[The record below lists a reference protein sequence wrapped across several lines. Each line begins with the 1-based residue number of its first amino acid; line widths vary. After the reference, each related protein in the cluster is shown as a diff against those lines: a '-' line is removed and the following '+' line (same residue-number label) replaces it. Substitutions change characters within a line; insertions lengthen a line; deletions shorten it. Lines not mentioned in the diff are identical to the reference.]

1 MEFIGQVEGYNFQ
14 PITGYNNFLKGNAT
28 FNQPMDMSKETDFDK
43 VLNMQVA
50 KTARPEPA
58 PDTAGGL
65 MKQIENAISN
75 GLNDVNDKKL
85 AAEAAQEEFAMG
97 GDVSVHDLMIAEEK
111 AALSM
116 QMALQTRNKLI
127 SAYTDIK
134 NMAL

>member
-1 MEFIGQVEGYNFQ
+1 MEFIGQVEGYNFK
-14 PITGYNNFLKGNAT
+14 PITGYNTFLKGNAS
-28 FNQPMDMSKETDFDK
+28 FNQPMEVSKETDFDK

-50 KTARPEPA
+50 KTQKAEPA

-65 MKQIENAISN
+65 MKQIETAFSN
-75 GLNDVNDKKL
+75 GLNDVNNKRV
-85 AAEAAQEEFAMG
+85 AADAAQEEFAMG

-116 QMALQTRNKLI
+116 QLALQTRNKLI
-127 SAYTDIK
+127 SAYNDIK